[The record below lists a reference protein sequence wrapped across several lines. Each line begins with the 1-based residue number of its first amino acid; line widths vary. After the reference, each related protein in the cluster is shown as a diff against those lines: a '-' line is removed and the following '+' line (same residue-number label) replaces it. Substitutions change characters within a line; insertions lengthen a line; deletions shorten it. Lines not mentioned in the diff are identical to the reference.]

1 MRKVNRLTGPAKS
14 PWDERPIALVAAA
27 IETESDPLSP
37 RGAGR
42 KVRRLPGG
50 VADHPVIGGPADAFI
65 ALSKKPSMS
74 SRIPWVSA
82 KEQSAAAIGRHEQ
95 TRWLDSAPQN
105 WHMACAPP
113 VLGVLRD

>member
-42 KVRRLPGG
+42 KVRRPPGG
-50 VADHPVIGGPADAFI
+50 VADHQLLGDRERLHRFAEEAINVVADPLGADDPLPGLALRAGPT
-65 ALSKKPSMS
+65 S
-74 SRIPWVSA
+74 
-82 KEQSAAAIGRHEQ
+82 
-95 TRWLDSAPQN
+95 
-105 WHMACAPP
+105 
-113 VLGVLRD
+113 